1 MGFDAFFPQMY
12 VVTQNELLWATY
24 HWEAIAVSISSCWWW
39 LFTFGTICPR
49 SCLLSCSVV
58 VLGCLPWDRHLRS
71 SAPGCQS
78 LVAGRKPLLASGDWS
93 SLGKHL
99 GHGRQRLDGWR
110 SRRPGDVGMLHWG
123 IVWVQKKGKRITRW
137 KTIAS
142 KGMGTWGT
150 GRSLLPIAPYLMC
163 FHSRDMSSA
172 WAVWNLWV
180 VFQVNLERQQL
191 PPGYL
196 QSSFDCSSPHPCCVL
211 NAANRNRRMKAK
223 KEGFSSKGRG
233 SRSEVVERVIEF

>member
-142 KGMGTWGT
+142 KGMGTWET

-180 VFQVNLERQQL
+180 VFQVNLERQQATCKAPLTVLL
-191 PPGYL
+191 PIL
-196 QSSFDCSSPHPCCVL
+196 
-211 NAANRNRRMKAK
+211 AAFSTQLIEIGGWELKRKFSAPKA
-223 KEGFSSKGRG
+223 EGAGVRWW
-233 SRSEVVERVIEF
+233 RE